1 MRRRRLLNKAK
12 TLLEDESQE
21 NEENYARR
29 YLHTNEGN
37 TITPVHKCGSEY
49 TQMWELRH
57 APQNAVSGAA
67 ESGLDGTPCHRALRP
82 LSGGELGGAGGSPA
96 AAAAACCNK
105 KTQSFTTFKPREPI
119 YMRSRAPLNMNML
132 FRTSGLD
139 TVQHSPAD
147 LGLYEARHHRGPPGG
162 GGAGD
167 TGPSEPEQVRLL
179 NGSPSKRPDIICSD
193 YAAGGGGGCGG
204 GGGGGGGGGD
214 SRVTFAGAPDDPE
227 ARGLGSEPGLCDHCA
242 MHHSLE
248 NVLSASASPSVS
260 AAPATAAAE
269 ESEQLSQN
277 PST

>member
-1 MRRRRLLNKAK
+1 MSSFLFYHFVPNRVRRRRLLNKAK

-29 YLHTNEGN
+29 YLQTNEGN

-57 APQNAVSGAA
+57 SHNLSTDSGI
-67 ESGLDGTPCHRALRP
+67 DGTPCHRARP
-82 LSGGELGGAGGSPA
+82 LSGEHVLPGTAQLPQSP
-96 AAAAACCNK
+96 ACCNK
-105 KTQSFTTFKPREPI
+105 RTQSFTTFKPREPI

-139 TVQHSPAD
+139 TVQHSTGD
-147 LGLYEARHHRGPPGG
+147 VSIYEARHPVVER
-162 GGAGD
+162 
-167 TGPSEPEQVRLL
+167 TNSEQEQVRLL
-179 NGSPSKRPDIICSD
+179 NGSPSKRPDIICSNH
-193 YAAGGGGGCGG
+193 GSRRS
-204 GGGGGGGGGD
+204 GD
-214 SRVTFAGAPDDPE
+214 TRVTFAGVDDPE
-227 ARGLGSEPGLCDHCA
+227 SQQLSSTEGLCDHCA

-248 NVLSASASPSVS
+248 NVLS
-260 AAPATAAAE
+260 E

>member
-57 APQNAVSGAA
+57 AHNVNNVAGAGDSGN
-67 ESGLDGTPCHRALRP
+67 EGTPCHRARP
-82 LSGGELGGAGGSPA
+82 LSGGDHALPGGAAQLPSSPA
-96 AAAAACCNK
+96 TACCNTK

-139 TVQHSPAD
+139 TVQQASADAAGVYGVRPSSADRHSA
-147 LGLYEARHHRGPPGG
+147 EQ
-162 GGAGD
+162 
-167 TGPSEPEQVRLL
+167 EQVRLL
-179 NGSPSKRPDIICSD
+179 NGSPAKRPDVICSD
-193 YAAGGGGGCGG
+193 HGGGGGSSRRGADG
-204 GGGGGGGGGD
+204 
-214 SRVTFAGAPDDPE
+214 RVTFAGVDE
-227 ARGLGSEPGLCDHCA
+227 QESQQQLSSTEGLCDHCA
-242 MHHSLE
+242 MHHSVE
-248 NVLSASASPSVS
+248 NVLS
-260 AAPATAAAE
+260 E

-277 PST
+277 PSAWCQ